1 MAFNGVITISR
12 EYASGGREVG
22 RKLAAKLVVK
32 FYDKSVS
39 ELTAV
44 ETGIKP
50 EVIDDF
56 QDRTPKNFD
65 YGTYSSGKFSPI
77 NDELF
82 AAQSKIIKK
91 IAEHPCIIIGR
102 CSDYILKGT
111 PGLINIFVTAPI
123 ENRIERVTSM
133 HHISDKEALKII
145 KHSDKQRAKY
155 HEHYSNTKWGD
166 PHSYDIVVN
175 TGMGID
181 KAVEAVYAMV
191 MAISEKFPV
200 H

>member
-1 MAFNGVITISR
+1 MAFKGVITISR

-123 ENRIERVTSM
+123 KNRIERVTSM

-155 HEHYSNTKWGD
+155 HEHYSDTKWGD

-175 TGMGID
+175 TDMGID
-181 KAVEAVYAMV
+181 KAVEAVYGMV
-191 MAISEKFPV
+191 MAISEKFPNN
-200 H
+200 

>member
-1 MAFNGVITISR
+1 MAFNGVIAISR

-50 EVIDDF
+50 EVIDNF

-181 KAVEAVYAMV
+181 KAVEAVYGMV